1 MWLRCGW
8 GVVDE
13 VWLKSGRG
21 LASVT
26 ILAKG
31 VLAQALESITK
42 QLVGSKHRK
51 PTALKSGPL
60 GPSDP
65 TAYPQT
71 SETPA
76 KMQLVSHFW
85 PKNPTMNVQGYFLL
99 PVNAFCNM

>member
-1 MWLRCGW
+1 MRLRRGW

-21 LASVT
+21 LAYVT

-65 TAYPQT
+65 TAYPQK
-71 SETPA
+71 PP
-76 KMQLVSHFW
+76 QR
-85 PKNPTMNVQGYFLL
+85 
-99 PVNAFCNM
+99 CNKYHTFGPRIRL

>member
-1 MWLRCGW
+1 MRLRCGW

-42 QLVGSKHRK
+42 TLVGSKYRK

-65 TAYPQT
+65 TAYPQKPPQRCNKYHT
-71 SETPA
+71 FGPRI
-76 KMQLVSHFW
+76 QL
-85 PKNPTMNVQGYFLL
+85 
-99 PVNAFCNM
+99 